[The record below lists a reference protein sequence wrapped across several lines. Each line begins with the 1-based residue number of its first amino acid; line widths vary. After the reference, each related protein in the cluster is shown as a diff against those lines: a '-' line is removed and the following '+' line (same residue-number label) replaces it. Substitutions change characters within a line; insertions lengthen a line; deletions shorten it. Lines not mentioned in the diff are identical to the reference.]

1 MPPSAPVPPVAALA
15 DGLPLNLVATLVAVA
30 VAMGVTF
37 AAAKVA
43 GRHSVIDVTWGA
55 GFALI
60 AVVAWVLS
68 AGDGDATRRAVVAVM
83 TVLWGLRLASHI
95 ERRGRGKGE
104 DPRYEELMGR
114 APAGRETFHVVTR
127 VYLTQAVV
135 MWFVSLPVQIAMYET
150 GGIGVL
156 AVLGVVVWAIGLTF
170 EAVGDRQLAA
180 FARDP
185 ASKGQVMDRG
195 LWRYTRHPNYFG
207 DACVWWGLWLV
218 AVTGAGVWWTAV
230 GPLVMTLLLVRVS
243 GAGLLEKDIGTR
255 RPGYAEYIERTSGF
269 VPLPPRKGP
278 KGARS

>member
-15 DGLPLNLVATLVAVA
+15 DGLPVNLVATLLAVA
-30 VAMGVTF
+30 LAMTVTF

-60 AVVAWVLS
+60 AVVSWVLS
-68 AGDGDATRRAVVAVM
+68 AGDGDATQRAVVAVM

-104 DPRYEELMGR
+104 DPRYEELMAR

-135 MWFVSLPVQIAMYET
+135 MWFVSLPVQVAMYET
-150 GGIGVL
+150 GGLGVL

-207 DACVWWGLWLV
+207 DACVWWGIWLV
-218 AVTGAGVWWTAV
+218 AAQELPGLLTVLSPVAMTFFLVFGTGKA
-230 GPLVMTLLLVRVS
+230 
-243 GAGLLEKDIGTR
+243 LLEKGMADR
-255 RPGYAEYIERTSGF
+255 RPGYTDYVRRTSGF
-269 VPLPPRKGP
+269 FPLPPRG
-278 KGARS
+278 